1 MNNLTYLITITM
13 LLIVMYHLKPDDDD
27 DKNHV
32 C

>member
-27 DKNHV
+27 KNHV